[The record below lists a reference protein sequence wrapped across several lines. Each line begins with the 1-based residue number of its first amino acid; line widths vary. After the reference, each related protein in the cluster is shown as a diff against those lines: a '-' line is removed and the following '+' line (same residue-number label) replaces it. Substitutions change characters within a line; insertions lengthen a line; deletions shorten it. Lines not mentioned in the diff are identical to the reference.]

1 MPLTL
6 NETLTC
12 SQLCLGS
19 LLLVQA
25 AHLYVNLRGIR
36 ENMPCDVMDLTCVLL
51 PLLLGMWTTTH
62 KLMDFLY

>member
-12 SQLCLGS
+12 LQLCLGS

-36 ENMPCDVMDLTCVLL
+36 ENMPCDCYGLNLCTSATPPGDVDDYT
-51 PLLLGMWTTTH
+51 
-62 KLMDFLY
+62 